1 MSAKP
6 DLASPICL
14 SIVFPQPSQACL
26 DLCQI
31 PYSKYVPWPG
41 GVFPSKIIIHMISRY
56 FSRKPLIDK
65 FTFLLSISVWICV
78 KDFSHKTGGL
88 SICWYVGILIYVL
101 TNKVRHWSIWQQCVL
116 NDNIIISGSN
126 TPTLQLN
133 TYADYNSLEMTGAVA
148 RPGRGWWRD
157 GRVVRGLVDP
167 GSVRNSRA
175 DLPGQILH
183 TTQNREHTDLGTRNL
198 YLGSG

>member
-148 RPGRGWWRD
+148 GVGGVMGGWGGDWWT
-157 GRVVRGLVDP
+157 
-167 GSVRNSRA
+167 RA
-175 DLPGQILH
+175 LSGTVGQIYRARYY
-183 TTQNREHTDLGTRNL
+183 TQQRTENTDLVT
-198 YLGSG
+198 YI